1 MCACVNVRVCKHVR
15 VCKRVHACVCV
26 CVCVCNTTVSS
37 WERLKTAPELY
48 TYCVD
53 SNTIYIALFCNSI
66 NRRTLFPA
74 LRHLIGHMT
83 LLLHQVCASSDCV
96 WRSHSNSQTDNTLT
110 LASPWTSAS
119 CLSLSA
125 ASSPLWLGTALS
137 EAAALV
143 YYRREGGRDRMNGR
157 GREIGRGEGR

>member
-1 MCACVNVRVCKHVR
+1 
-15 VCKRVHACVCV
+15 
-26 CVCVCNTTVSS
+26 
-37 WERLKTAPELY
+37 
-48 TYCVD
+48 
-53 SNTIYIALFCNSI
+53 
-66 NRRTLFPA
+66 
-74 LRHLIGHMT
+74 MT

-96 WRSHSNSQTDNTLT
+96 WHSHSNSQTDNTLT

-143 YYRREGGRDRMNGR
+143 YYRREGPNEWKREGDRERR
-157 GREIGRGEGR
+157 GKVEIGEIGEEEGRRSQLLYGEVCGVRAPPVAESSTRHSARSDSKFL